1 MLEISRLG
9 HAYSGRPVLS
19 VESFSLAP
27 GRHALLLGPSGSG
40 KSTLLNL
47 VAGILALQS
56 GSIVLDGTDVGQL
69 SPRAADAWRAQH
81 VGMLPQQLALIPS
94 LSVFDNVV
102 LPSYAAGSDP
112 DLPRARE
119 LLATLGLGDHAR
131 AKPRQLSQ
139 GQRQRV
145 AMARA
150 VYGRP
155 RLILADEPTANL
167 DDDNC
172 ATVIGLLL
180 AQAAA
185 ARASLLIASHDV
197 RVVHALGDAEVLRLA
212 APGGPACNA

>member
-9 HAYSGRPVLS
+9 HAYAGRHVLS

-47 VAGILALQS
+47 VAGILTAQS
-56 GSIVLDGTDVGQL
+56 GSIVVDGTDIAQL
-69 SPRAADAWRAQH
+69 SPRAADAWRARN
-81 VGMLPQQLALIPS
+81 VGLLPQQLALVPS
-94 LSVFDNVV
+94 LPVFENIV
-102 LPSYAAGSDP
+102 LPAYAAGGTP
-112 DLPRARE
+112 DLPRVRE
-119 LLATLGLGDHAR
+119 LIGALGLTDLAR
-131 AKPRQLSQ
+131 SKPQDLSQ

-150 VYGRP
+150 LYTRP
-155 RLILADEPTANL
+155 RLLLADEPTANL

-172 ATVIGLLL
+172 ARLVALLL

-185 ARASLLIASHDV
+185 AGASLLVASHDV
-197 RVVHALGDAEVLRLA
+197 RVVQALTGAKVLRLP
-212 APGGPACNA
+212 APGGYA

>member
-47 VAGILALQS
+47 VAGIVTLQS
-56 GSIVLDGTDVGQL
+56 GRIILDGTDVAQL

-94 LSVFDNVV
+94 LSVFDNVI
-102 LPSYAAGSDP
+102 LPSYAAGSKP
-112 DLPRARE
+112 DLPRVRE
-119 LLATLGLGDHAR
+119 LLATLGLGEHAR

-150 VYGRP
+150 LYSRP

-172 ATVIGLLL
+172 AKVVELLL
-180 AQAAA
+180 VQAAA
-185 ARASLLIASHDV
+185 AHASLLIASHDV
-197 RVVHALGDAEVLRLA
+197 RVVQGLGDAKVLRLPA
-212 APGGPACNA
+212 AGGRA